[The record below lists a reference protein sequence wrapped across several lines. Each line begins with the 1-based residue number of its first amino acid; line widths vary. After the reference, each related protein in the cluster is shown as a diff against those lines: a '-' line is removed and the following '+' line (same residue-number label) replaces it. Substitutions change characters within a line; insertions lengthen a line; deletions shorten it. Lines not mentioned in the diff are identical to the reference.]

1 MIKDTL
7 TNELVLT
14 NVECKTWREAI
25 QISGNLLLKAGK
37 IKEPFI
43 GSMAKV
49 VEELGPYMILLPKVC
64 FFHGQPGENVNEPCL
79 SLIVFKDSVYFD
91 DFENQEIKCA
101 FAFGAID
108 SDSHMQMLMK
118 VAQLLQN
125 EEFISLITNNG
136 EKDKILE
143 IIQKY

>member
-7 TNELVLT
+7 KEELVLT
-14 NVECKTWREAI
+14 NVACKTWREAI
-25 QISGNLLLKAGK
+25 QISGKLLLDAGK

-43 GSMAKV
+43 ASMEKV

-79 SLIVFKDSVYFD
+79 SLVVFKESVYFD
-91 DFENQEIKCA
+91 DFENQEIRCA

-125 EEFISLITNNG
+125 QEFISLITNNG
-136 EKDKILE
+136 TKDEILE

>member
-1 MIKDTL
+1 MQ
-7 TNELVLT
+7 
-14 NVECKTWREAI
+14 KTPI
-25 QISGNLLLKAGK
+25 HKTGKLLLKENK
-37 IKEPFI
+37 IEPEFI
-43 GSMAKV
+43 ESMIQV
-49 VEELGPYMILLPKVC
+49 VEEFGPYMILLPKVC